1 MSDRLAID
9 EQNRQKID
17 DWLLALLRFAIT
29 RGTADRTAA
38 VEFAR
43 LLDAAKTRAIRPGT
57 FFVRTT
63 VEVCQAIDWA
73 NDRSRILVL
82 RRHLARIENP
92 RLGSAFRV
100 AVGLEA
106 SDAPRSSRA
115 SSRACLW
122 KGLPPSPVGA
132 PSDI

>member
-1 MSDRLAID
+1 MSDWLAID
-9 EQNRQKID
+9 QNRQKID
-17 DWLLALLRFAIT
+17 DWLLALLRFVIT
-29 RGTADRTAA
+29 QDAVDRTAA
-38 VEFAR
+38 VEFAQ
-43 LLDAAKTRAIRPGT
+43 LLDAGKAAATRSGT

-63 VEVCQAIDWA
+63 AEVCQAIDWA
-73 NDRSRILVL
+73 SDRSRISIL
-82 RRHLARIENP
+82 RRHLSRIENP
-92 RLGSAFRV
+92 RLRNAFRA

-106 SDAPRSSRA
+106 SDAPGSSQA

>member
-29 RGTADRTAA
+29 RDTADRTAA

-43 LLDAAKTRAIRPGT
+43 LLDAGETGAMRSAT
-57 FFVRTT
+57 FFARTT
-63 VEVCQAIDWA
+63 VEVCQAIGA
-73 NDRSRILVL
+73 NDRSQISIL

-92 RLGSAFRV
+92 RLRNAFRA

-106 SDAPRSSRA
+106 SDAPPSQALSRA
-115 SSRACLW
+115 YFWEGLSTSR
-122 KGLPPSPVGA
+122 VGA